1 LMVFQPLKHVFR
13 DLKSQFPLKFNI
25 KYQRFNAK
33 QSPLD

>member
-13 DLKSQFPLKFNI
+13 DLKSQFPLKFKI

-33 QSPLD
+33 QSPFD